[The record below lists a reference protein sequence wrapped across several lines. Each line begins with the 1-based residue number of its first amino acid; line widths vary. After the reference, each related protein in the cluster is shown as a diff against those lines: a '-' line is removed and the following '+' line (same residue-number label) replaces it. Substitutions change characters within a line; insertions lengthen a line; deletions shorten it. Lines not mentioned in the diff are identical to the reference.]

1 MLEKKKK
8 KLKDAS
14 KEAPTG
20 LTTSNT
26 SPHFISLLA
35 LILSYDLVC
44 LFVCLFIVYLF
55 VY

>member
-1 MLEKKKK
+1 MLLKRQQKKI
-8 KLKDAS
+8 
-14 KEAPTG
+14 APTG
-20 LTTSNT
+20 PTTSNA

-35 LILSYDLVC
+35 LIILGYDLVC